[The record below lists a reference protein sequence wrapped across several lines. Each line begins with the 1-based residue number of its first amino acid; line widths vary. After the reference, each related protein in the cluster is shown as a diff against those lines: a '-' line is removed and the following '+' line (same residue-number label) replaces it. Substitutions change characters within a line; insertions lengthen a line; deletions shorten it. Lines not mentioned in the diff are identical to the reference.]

1 MRVTVMCGL
10 LCWTTF
16 GCGEPNQAGL
26 SDSLQDAG
34 ASSGGNGAASSGS
47 SSGGSGGSSGAAGP
61 NAASA
66 NDASASTKDAA
77 TPTKDAA
84 PIGDAVVIAP
94 PGKPATLFP
103 ALPYRGLSLAGAEF
117 AATTGGTFGGRT
129 LGSIPNDYFYPDT
142 LVANAGRYPG
152 GYAHMAYPYYRGK
165 GMNTFRLPFRWER
178 LQRALTL
185 NLNAGELAAF
195 QTTVADMIAAGATVL
210 LDAHNYGRYA
220 SASEIS
226 SGANA
231 DMLGSATLPN
241 SAFADFWKRLAT
253 LYANNGYV
261 VFDLM
266 NEPNGLN
273 TNQTWP
279 DAAQAAVTAIR
290 SVGANNLILIEGNAW
305 ADAKT
310 WPTVSDM
317 LKNISDPAKNI
328 AFEVHVYPDVSGG
341 GGSDTCSDV
350 NSAVTQLQPFTAWL
364 KANHARG
371 FLGEFSGGISIRASA
386 QCMTAIDNE
395 LKHLAAN
402 PDVYIGWTYWA
413 GGSGWGTDNPME
425 YSLLNGKDS
434 PQMAVL
440 VNYLK

>member
-1 MRVTVMCGL
+1 MRATIICGL

-16 GCGEPNQAGL
+16 GCGGANAAGL
-26 SDSLQDAG
+26 SDWLQDAG
-34 ASSGGNGAASSGS
+34 GS
-47 SSGGSGGSSGAAGP
+47 SSGSGGGGSSSSSSSGASP
-61 NAASA
+61 NAARA
-66 NDASASTKDAA
+66 NDASGASAADAPTTMKDSGSIDDAIA
-77 TPTKDAA
+77 TAPTPA
-84 PIGDAVVIAP
+84 P
-94 PGKPATLFP
+94 TLFP
-103 ALPYRGLSLAGAEF
+103 VLPYRGVSLAGAEF
-117 AATTGGTFGGRT
+117 AASTGGTFGGKT
-129 LGSIPNDYFYPDT
+129 LGTIPNDYYYPDS
-142 LVANAGRYPG
+142 LVPNAGMYAG

-165 GMNTFRLPFRWER
+165 GMNTFRMPFRWER
-178 LQRALTL
+178 LQRALTSSFD
-185 NLNAGELAAF
+185 AGELAAF
-195 QTTVADMIAAGATVL
+195 QTAVADMVAAGATVL

-220 SASEIS
+220 SASQIA

-231 DMLGSATLPN
+231 DMLGSGALPN

-253 LYANNGYV
+253 LYKNNGHV

-310 WPTVSDM
+310 WPTVSDT
-317 LKNISDPAKNI
+317 LKNISDPANNM

-371 FLGEFSGGISIRASA
+371 FLGEFSAGISIRASA
-386 QCMTAIDNE
+386 QCMQAIDNE

-413 GGSGWGTDNPME
+413 GGAG
-425 YSLLNGKDS
+425 
-434 PQMAVL
+434 
-440 VNYLK
+440 